1 MKRIL
6 ASIALFAAT
15 LWFVSNVA
23 AQTPASIQIVEPLDR
38 RNVPDKNAQVTVE
51 ITGVAA
57 NDGHYWE
64 LWVDEEPIV
73 GVRDGSNMA
82 VVERF
87 KPTGPHRLKA
97 VLFNAQGNP
106 LAASN
111 VVLVLAA
118 PVDERK
124 PLFNREMMAPI
135 IAVFTALVALLIVA
149 SVWFNR
155 RSSARKRVETEMNVT

>member
-1 MKRIL
+1 MKRIV
-6 ASIALFAAT
+6 ASIALLAAT

-23 AQTPASIQIVEPLDR
+23 AQTPASIQIVKPLDR

-51 ITGVAA
+51 IMGVTA

-64 LWVDEEPIV
+64 LWVDEEPNV
-73 GVRDGSNMA
+73 GVRDGSNTA
-82 VVERF
+82 TVERF

-97 VLFNAQGNP
+97 VLFDVSGKQIAF
-106 LAASN
+106 SN
-111 VVLVLAA
+111 VVLVMTA

-124 PLFNREMMAPI
+124 PVFNREMMAPI
-135 IAVFTALVALLIVA
+135 IGVLTVLVALLIVA

-155 RSSARKRVETEMNVT
+155 RSSARKRVETEMKLT

>member
-1 MKRIL
+1 MKRL
-6 ASIALFAAT
+6 LLSVALVTAT

-23 AQTPASIQIVEPLDR
+23 AQTPASIQIIKPLDR

-51 ITGVAA
+51 MKGVAP

-64 LWVDEEPIV
+64 LWVDEEPIL

-82 VVERF
+82 TVERF

-97 VLFNAQGNP
+97 VLFDATGKQI
-106 LAASN
+106 AVSN
-111 VVLVLAA
+111 VVLVIAA

-124 PLFNREMMAPI
+124 PQFNREMMAPI
-135 IAVFTALVALLIVA
+135 IGVFTALVMLLIVA
-149 SVWFNR
+149 SVWLNR
-155 RSSARKRVETEMNVT
+155 RSSARKRVEPEMDLT

>member
-15 LWFVSNVA
+15 LWFVSNVV
-23 AQTPASIQIVEPLDR
+23 AQTPASIQIVKPLDR
-38 RNVPDKNAQVTVE
+38 RNVADKNAQVTVE
-51 ITGVAA
+51 ITGVMA

-64 LWVDEEPIV
+64 LWVDEEPIL

-82 VVERF
+82 TVERF

-97 VLFNAQGNP
+97 VLFDVTGKQIAV
-106 LAASN
+106 SN
-111 VVLVLAA
+111 VVLVMAA

-124 PLFNREMMAPI
+124 PVFNRERMAPI
-135 IAVFTALVALLIVA
+135 IGVFTVLVTLLIVA
-149 SVWFNR
+149 SVWLNR
-155 RSSARKRVETEMNVT
+155 RSSARKRVATETNVT

>member
-1 MKRIL
+1 MKRVL
-6 ASIALFAAT
+6 ASIALLATT

-23 AQTPASIQIVEPLDR
+23 AQTPASIQIVKPLDR

-51 ITGVAA
+51 ITGVGA
-57 NDGHYWE
+57 NDKHYWE

-73 GVRDGSNMA
+73 GVRDGSNTV

-97 VLFNAQGNP
+97 VLFDVTGKQ
-106 LAASN
+106 LAFSN
-111 VVLVLAA
+111 VVLVMAA

-124 PLFNREMMAPI
+124 PVFNREMMAPI
-135 IAVFTALVALLIVA
+135 IAVFTALVALLIVV
-149 SVWFNR
+149 SVWFSR
-155 RSSARKRVETEMNVT
+155 HSRARKRIETEMNVT